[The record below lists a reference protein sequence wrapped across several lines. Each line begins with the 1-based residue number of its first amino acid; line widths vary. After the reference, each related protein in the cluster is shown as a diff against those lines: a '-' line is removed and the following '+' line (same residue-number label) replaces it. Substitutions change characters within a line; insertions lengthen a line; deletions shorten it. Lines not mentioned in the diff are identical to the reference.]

1 MKGSFWIFGSAKNL
15 NNCGGSNLVQGY
27 IGGDIL
33 DFGLHNMC
41 GSSDFRKMG
50 IGCAGNFGQKRP
62 NWAKL
67 QRPELRGCW

>member
-1 MKGSFWIFGSAKNL
+1 MKGSFWIFGSAKDL

-50 IGCAGNFGQKRP
+50 IG
-62 NWAKL
+62 
-67 QRPELRGCW
+67 